1 MNPGLGQNAGIPPK
15 TTAMKPDDEALTTQQ
30 SLAIITEMIN
40 LTKGNIRNNS
50 VYFLLWGSV
59 IALANLGM
67 FALLMAH
74 YPRPYVVWII
84 VIPAWLITLYLGYRQ
99 SKRQRMATH
108 LDRINM
114 WMWLCFGVVIFTL
127 VAFGKAVNYQLNPI
141 ILVISAL
148 PTLLSGVII
157 KFRPLVVGGVCFW
170 ICGALSFVLGSPW
183 QPLLG
188 ALAVT
193 VGYII
198 PGILLRIKKEA

>member
-1 MNPGLGQNAGIPPK
+1 
-15 TTAMKPDDEALTTQQ
+15 MKPDNEALTTQK
-30 SLAIITEMIN
+30 SLAIITEMIS

-67 FALLMAH
+67 FALLMAR
-74 YPRPYVVWII
+74 YSRPYIVWVII
-84 VIPAWLITLYLGYRQ
+84 IPAWLISLYIGYRQ
-99 SKRQRMATH
+99 SKKQRMATH

-127 VAFGKAVNYQLNPI
+127 VGFGRAVNYQLNPI

-148 PTLLSGVII
+148 PTLLSGVMI
-157 KFRPLVVGGVCFW
+157 KFRPLIVGGICFW
-170 ICGALSFVLGSPW
+170 ICGALSFVLGNPW

-198 PGILLRIKKEA
+198 PGIMLRIKEA